1 MVLLQSLGGS
11 LRSTGLGLQQPETTL
26 EWLTVD
32 LWPDYDR
39 TSVLVLLTGSIA
51 ADVALPAE
59 VTVPLPQDADLNAVA
74 RISDENQM
82 IDDIVFERGDGT
94 LALTT
99 PDRRFRVEYYAPY
112 QPQGLQ
118 RTFAYSWTGGP
129 RVEQV
134 FVSVQQPQAA
144 TTLTV
149 EPEPETID
157 AGDDGLRYHSLPVS
171 QVEAGGRFSVEVNYT
186 MSSEQL
192 TAPGGAPAA
201 APQGAG
207 AGSGSVG
214 DTTNGAGFLETLN
227 WPVVLAVAGG
237 ALLLAAIG
245 WQVFGAR
252 IATRRSP
259 RKPRPLRAVRGQE
272 ANFCHRCGTQAQAGD
287 RFCRE
292 CGTELK
298 RS

>member
-1 MVLLQSLGGS
+1 MVLFQLLGGALGS
-11 LRSTGLGLQQPETTL
+11 HRLGLQQPATSL

-39 TSVLVLLTGSIA
+39 TSVLVLVTGSIA
-51 ADVALPAE
+51 TDVALPAD

-82 IDDIVFERGDGT
+82 IDDIVFERGDST

-99 PDRRFRVEYYAPY
+99 PDRRFRIEYYVPY
-112 QPQGLQ
+112 QSQGLQ
-118 RTFAYSWTGGP
+118 RTFSYSWTGGP
-129 RVEQV
+129 PAEQV

-144 TTLTV
+144 TALTV
-149 EPEPETID
+149 QPEPETID
-157 AGDDGLRYHSLPVS
+157 AGSDGLRYHNLPVS
-171 QVEAGGRFSVEVNYT
+171 RVEAGGRFTVEVSYT

-201 APQGAG
+201 APDGAG
-207 AGSGSVG
+207 AASGSAG
-214 DTTNGAGFLETLN
+214 GSAGFLETLN
-227 WPVVLAVAGG
+227 WPIVLAVAGG
-237 ALLLAAIG
+237 ALLLMAIG

-252 IATRRSP
+252 IATRRVP

-272 ANFCHRCGTQAQAGD
+272 ANFCHKCGTRAQAGD